1 MSNRFWHTG
10 PAMVFGVLGVPG
22 ATLVQNALTP
32 NNWLANATLLG
43 TCERYPQIQHQVI
56 REEVRNDLGGD
67 NPIAHPSHGHKVT
80 IQCELNRWSQVNV
93 DNLTANFQGGQAAR
107 TGLHVVN
114 YLSTFTDIA
123 GNSCGLLIYY
133 SDPVNRPEE
142 GVFVPMASLEE
153 HAPVK
158 VGNRTAAISLR
169 FKSNTGFTQIN
180 SVWHSFDYVKYPNG
194 TGLDNTL
201 ANRLLT

>member
-22 ATLVQNALTP
+22 NTLVQNALTP
-32 NNWLANATLLG
+32 NNWLASATLLG

-67 NPIAHPSHGHKVT
+67 NPIAHPTHGQKVT

-93 DNLTANFQGGQAAR
+93 DNVIANFQGGQAAR
-107 TGLHVVN
+107 NGLHVVN
-114 YLSTFTDIA
+114 YLSTFPDIA

-142 GVFVPMASLEE
+142 GLFLPMASLEE

-169 FKSNTGFTQIN
+169 FKSNTGFVQIN
-180 SVWHSFDYVKYPNG
+180 SVWHSFDYVKYPNN
-194 TGLDNTL
+194 TGLDTAL
-201 ANRLLT
+201 ANRLTT